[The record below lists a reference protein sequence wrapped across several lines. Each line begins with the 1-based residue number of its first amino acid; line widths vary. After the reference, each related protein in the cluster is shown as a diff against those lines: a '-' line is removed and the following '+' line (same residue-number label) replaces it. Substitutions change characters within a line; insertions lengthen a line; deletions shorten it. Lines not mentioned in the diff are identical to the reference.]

1 MLAELLHLTRNLDE
15 QGIVSIL
22 VHKDFRKPGLSSYTT
37 LKAVLGPDGRIIRL
51 ALLTP
56 DDQPGLWTLKR
67 GNFNFFPAVRVPA
80 SPLELAPDD
89 ERWLLLAKNPSAE
102 TLRNIVCD
110 QTRPPV
116 QDIDLAKLRDEQVAR
131 MLRWTQTSSEPALI
145 ALHGFANAFAL
156 FSASA
161 NGVSQEI
168 LRAAKEALRY
178 AADPEF
184 VRALGTLLVGQ
195 RKEPRGKKATIEYK
209 VQLCFDYAPLG
220 EPGFSLYSPRVKQ
233 VVLECLHREG
243 PADPTALAFSAN
255 DRVRCAVSG
264 QMLSSSDLLD
274 GPFPEWSIAPTI
286 SKPTAPFSKFS
297 DARCNFRYHR
307 ADSQAI
313 PIGRETSNRL
323 VAGLQTLTDRF
334 AGAAWR
340 PMRNGRLEER
350 NKKKIEAQDV
360 LIAYPSCTLDELA
373 AVDLFAPGNFART
386 PQEEQFA
393 AKNFKEVAEP
403 VCRAFS
409 AAVNRRSF
417 DPYLTILLIRQISPG
432 QIQLAYSGTPTLK
445 YFINAVQDWIASG
458 NNLPPRLLVPLPC
471 KESPAG
477 FNWLRPALLFPEQ
490 IARLLSHQ
498 WIRGGAESARVEAPS
513 VGMVLDLFLR
523 KPGVWRGVAE
533 QLLDITLARTNT
545 LLIHAGHVLHKD
557 NRNSLVM
564 WSDFVNSAKAVRD
577 PRKPDYALA
586 QTVSLIGSLLFAM
599 NSKAHTYMNESPY
612 LVGKLLAMMDELHK
626 RYCEVVRDG
635 DIPHALIGNG
645 LLGRA
650 SESPARALE
659 ELSERSRIYIGWA
672 RSASVDTKASDGIR
686 IAIYSARKLLRLAQP
701 LCETLHAEATLERE
715 LTPVQKAHL
724 FLGYLSPVLGD
735 DVPPETKDDES
746 VPQETAPTIAP

>member
-22 VHKDFRKPGLSSYTT
+22 VHKDFRRPGLSSYTT
-37 LKAVLGPDGRIIRL
+37 LKAVLAPDGRIIRL

-80 SPLELAPDD
+80 SPLELSPTD
-89 ERWLLLAKNPSAE
+89 ERWLLLAKSPSAE
-102 TLRNIVCD
+102 TLRNIVSD

-116 QDIDLAKLRDEQVAR
+116 QDIDLAKLRDEQAAR
-131 MLRWTQTSSEPALI
+131 MLKWTQPSPEPALI
-145 ALHGFANAFAL
+145 ALHGFANAFAR

-168 LRAAKEALRY
+168 LRASEEALRY

-195 RKEPRGKKATIEYK
+195 RKEPRGEKASIEYK
-209 VQLCFDYAPLG
+209 VQLCFDYAPLD

-233 VVLECLHREG
+233 VVLECLRREG
-243 PADPTALAFSAN
+243 PADPAALALSAN

-264 QMLSSSDLLD
+264 QMLSFSDLLD

-313 PIGRETSNRL
+313 PIGTETSNRL

-334 AGAAWR
+334 AGTAWR

-373 AVDLFAPGNFART
+373 AVDLFAPGNFSRT

-409 AAVNRRSF
+409 AAVDRQSF

-432 QIQLAYSGTPTLK
+432 QIQLAYSGAPTLK
-445 YFINAVQDWIASG
+445 YFVNAVQDWIASG
-458 NNLPPRLLVPLPC
+458 SNLPPRLLVPLPSQ
-471 KESPAG
+471 KSPTG

-523 KPGVWRGVAE
+523 KPEVWRGVAE
-533 QLLDITLARTNT
+533 QLLDITLTRTNA
-545 LLIHAGHVLHKD
+545 LLVNAGHVLHKD
-557 NRNSLVM
+557 KRHTLAL
-564 WSDFVNSAKAVRD
+564 WRKFVDSAKSTRD
-577 PRKPDYALA
+577 HRSPDYALA
-586 QTVSLIGSLLFAM
+586 QSLSLIGSLLFAM
-599 NSKAHTYMNESPY
+599 NSKANTYMNESPY

-635 DIPHALIGNG
+635 DIPNALIGNG

-672 RSASVDTKASDGIR
+672 RSATVDPKKPDGIK
-686 IAIYSARKLLRLAQP
+686 IAVHSARKLLRLAQP
-701 LCETLHAEATLERE
+701 LCETLHADESLEKE

-724 FLGYLSPVLGD
+724 FLGYLSPVLG
-735 DVPPETKDDES
+735 KDDKPEADDGD
-746 VPQETAPTIAP
+746 APTTTTP